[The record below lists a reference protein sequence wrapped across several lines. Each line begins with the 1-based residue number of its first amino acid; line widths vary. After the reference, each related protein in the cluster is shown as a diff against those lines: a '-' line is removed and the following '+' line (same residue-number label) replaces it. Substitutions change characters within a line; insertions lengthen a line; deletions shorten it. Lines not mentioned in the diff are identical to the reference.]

1 MIAQV
6 NTPRQRQRFLN
17 ACRGKLCCGATLPL
31 ALQLLGKA
39 QPGRFFAGPT
49 LALDIGGRTAWAA
62 GHANPEELASFLN
75 FCGCRAVILDEA
87 ECPPPV
93 GWQKTCDHT
102 IFGLAAGEQ
111 LPLPAQTEAQKA
123 LWDSLTF
130 MEGSGFRPGGGKS
143 VPGPACPAG

>member
-39 QPGRFFAGPT
+39 SPGRFFAGPT

-87 ECPPPV
+87 ECPPP
-93 GWQKTCDHT
+93 G
-102 IFGLAAGEQ
+102 GLA
-111 LPLPAQTEAQKA
+111 K
-123 LWDSLTF
+123 D
-130 MEGSGFRPGGGKS
+130 
-143 VPGPACPAG
+143 V